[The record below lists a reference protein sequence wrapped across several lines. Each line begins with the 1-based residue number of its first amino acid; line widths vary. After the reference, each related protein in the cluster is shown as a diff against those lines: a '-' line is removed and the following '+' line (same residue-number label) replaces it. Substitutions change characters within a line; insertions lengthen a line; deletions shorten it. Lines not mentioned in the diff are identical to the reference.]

1 MLTPWTGIPSLR
13 CSPFCSKQKL
23 CPWYA
28 WHRYRSELP
37 GAGQTTITTGWK
49 KGEEGA
55 DPSYPPSFFCL
66 SQTRSRNLIAF
77 SLEKSLSV
85 VLDPLVRVRRLL
97 AGWRSCRP
105 QLDADWRRIKRG
117 PDILLLACVTC
128 TELRPGG
135 AIIGGNI
142 ICCRLQ
148 GH

>member
-23 CPWYA
+23 CPWCA
-28 WHRYRSELP
+28 WHRYRSVPP
-37 GAGQTTITTGWK
+37 GAGQTTIATGVKKEK
-49 KGEEGA
+49 KGQTLRIL
-55 DPSYPPSFFCL
+55 PLCL

-85 VLDPLVRVRRLL
+85 ALDPLVGPRRRF
-97 AGWRSCRP
+97 AGWRSRRP
-105 QLDADWRRIKRG
+105 QPDAEWRRIKRG

-128 TELRPGG
+128 TELRSGG

-142 ICCRLQ
+142 IYRRLQ